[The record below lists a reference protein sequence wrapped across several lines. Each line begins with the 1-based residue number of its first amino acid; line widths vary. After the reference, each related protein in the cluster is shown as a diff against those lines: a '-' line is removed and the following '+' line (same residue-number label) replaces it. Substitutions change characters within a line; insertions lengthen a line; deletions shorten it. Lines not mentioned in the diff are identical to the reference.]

1 MRKKVTLLSA
11 DLCLLDEN
19 KKALTGELKQKAVLG
34 GLGDGLSPY
43 GSSYN
48 LPLLNKVFSLPSFFG
63 GLLFFFFSSL
73 FLLEAFRLRSSAK
86 YRLASSVQF
95 QAASQLPAPSVENTR
110 E

>member
-63 GLLFFFFSSL
+63 GLLFFFSSL

>member
-43 GSSYN
+43 GSSWFV
-48 LPLLNKVFSLPSFFG
+48 L
-63 GLLFFFFSSL
+63 
-73 FLLEAFRLRSSAK
+73 
-86 YRLASSVQF
+86 
-95 QAASQLPAPSVENTR
+95 
-110 E
+110 